1 MFNNN
6 QLTTQMAPMAPLAA
20 PLAAREVQPI
30 IEAYH
35 ENAGN
40 PRYGF
45 RHLLLSV
52 TDVAAR
58 VKPLGVSDILW
69 AEAINKLEGL
79 EPGDRDK
86 LWPEP
91 VAGFKDLSNRLQLQD
106 KAMAEDSQRLQAT
119 ETNVKLL
126 QRHFQTDTLPWVQR
140 LRQKEQDLQC
150 RLLKIMRIVEGL
162 EGKGLHIALT
172 RGEAQLQEQLRS
184 INRQLQGSSV
194 ELLRR
199 VDVLLAVSRMQAG
212 VGGISGQWLS
222 GAGKINDQSLVDMR
236 EVMRQQTDAISRIVG
251 ALKQGMRDLD
261 IIAAEG
267 GKNGKHAIR

>member
-140 LRQKEQDLQC
+140 LRQKEQDLQVRAFISRELQRVTASFAVSVISFCLLIVQC

-184 INRQLQGSSV
+184 INRQLQVREGV
-194 ELLRR
+194 EGDR
-199 VDVLLAVSRMQAG
+199 
-212 VGGISGQWLS
+212 
-222 GAGKINDQSLVDMR
+222 LV
-236 EVMRQQTDAISRIVG
+236 
-251 ALKQGMRDLD
+251 
-261 IIAAEG
+261 
-267 GKNGKHAIR
+267 